1 MLFINSNLYMQVI
14 MLIRR
19 KKENVFFR
27 AEKDLSIY
35 YSVRLQKRGKVEQS
49 MQLVKYKTY

>member
-1 MLFINSNLYMQVI
+1 